1 MSFPIGL
8 HIVCNVSIQ
17 IVFGRKKIYMKY
29 KKSEEQFFITDR
41 LFEKKKK
48 VNQAR
53 AG

>member
-29 KKSEEQFFITDR
+29 KKSEEQFITDR
-41 LFEKKKK
+41 FSRLRKM
-48 VNQAR
+48 A
-53 AG
+53 A

>member
-17 IVFGRKKIYMKY
+17 IVFGRKKIYITRNMKY

-41 LFEKKKK
+41 LLFEKKK
-48 VNQAR
+48 V
-53 AG
+53 